1 MPGRLFIILALL
13 VSGPGA
19 AHATAT
25 LSCSA
30 DDKVLEFDAMAVVG
44 HGRHYP
50 IEQFRGELKLRLK
63 DMPEDRKV
71 LTMADEHLTHRC
83 LLGRDLKLLIFQ
95 EQPGASFPSVEL
107 VIQTRRKPGEDADS
121 VRVIASA
128 RSGSGIHASGPG
140 AFVPGVVSEAGQR
153 RP

>member
-1 MPGRLFIILALL
+1 MLGRVFIILALL
-13 VSGPGA
+13 VSGTGA

-30 DDKVLEFDAMAVVG
+30 EDKVLEFDAMAIVG
-44 HGRHYP
+44 HGRNYP

-71 LTMADEHLTHRC
+71 LTLADEHLTHRW

-121 VRVIASA
+121 AGTYRLTVLFPDPKDPSKTRDVTVQGRVACSI
-128 RSGSGIHASGPG
+128 G
-140 AFVPGVVSEAGQR
+140 
-153 RP
+153 